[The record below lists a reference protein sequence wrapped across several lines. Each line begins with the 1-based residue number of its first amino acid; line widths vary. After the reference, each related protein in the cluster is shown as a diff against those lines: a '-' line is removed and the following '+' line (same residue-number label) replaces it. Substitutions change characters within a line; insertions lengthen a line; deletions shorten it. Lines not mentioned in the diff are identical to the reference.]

1 MQNDMTVWILYNP
14 SAGAQQQ
21 AKINDLASQLISR
34 NINLT
39 VISTRDREDTVSA
52 ALKACGEMVHIIM
65 VAGGDGTIRD
75 VINGII
81 HYKLQNSGPI
91 PKMAIFPMGTA
102 NIVANRLG
110 IDNTAQSVAKSLFSS
125 ESSVLRPVKLNR
137 NAFLLSVGLG
147 IDAEI
152 VSLVS
157 PKLKKICSKL
167 AYVYATLCVLTRKWN
182 KRFIVEVDG
191 TEHEVVSLI
200 CLQGRHYAFSQ
211 PITSYFSPGENLTVC
226 LFKRGHRLDIILF
239 ILYMLCGCLEK
250 SRFVEIVSGTELRV
264 KHYPASWIQVDG
276 DVFHTENLPI
286 NISMNTD
293 VAIEILL

>member
-1 MQNDMTVWILYNP
+1 MQNDMTVWIIYNP
-14 SAGAQQQ
+14 SAGAQQN

-52 ALKACGEMVHIIM
+52 ALKACWEMVHIIT
-65 VAGGDGTIRD
+65 VAGGDGTLRD

-81 HYKLQNSGPI
+81 HYKDQNSGPI
-91 PKMAIFPMGTA
+91 PKVAIFPMGTA

-110 IDNTAQSVAKSLFSS
+110 LDNTAQSVAKSLFSAK
-125 ESSVLRPVKLNR
+125 SSVLRSVKLNQ
-137 NAFLLSVGLG
+137 NSFLLSVGLG

-191 TEHEVVSLI
+191 TAHEVASLI

-211 PITSYFSPGENLTVC
+211 PITSYLSTGENLTIC
-226 LFKRGHRLDIILF
+226 LFKRGHRLDIIF
-239 ILYMLCGCLEK
+239 YILYMLCGRLEK
-250 SRFVEIVSGTELRV
+250 SRFVEIVSGTELCV
-264 KHYPASWIQVDG
+264 KHYPSSWIQVDG
-276 DVFHTENLPI
+276 DGFHIENAPI
-286 NISMNTD
+286 IISMNTD
-293 VAIEILL
+293 VSIEILL